1 MSTRSTKSKK
11 ALPNL
16 TEKKEKANKRKLA
29 QQTPEPDPAAKRV
42 RGSETPQPNT
52 PSKRTREHNPQGL
65 IKLDSPPPSINY
77 DRLINQDALKL
88 FTEAK
93 VSIR

>member
-1 MSTRSTKSKK
+1 MSTRSTKSEK

-16 TEKKEKANKRKLA
+16 TENKEKANKHKLE
-29 QQTPEPDPAAKRV
+29 QQTPDPDPDAKRV
-42 RGSETPQPNT
+42 RSETPQSNT

-65 IKLDSPPPSINY
+65 IKLDSPPPPIDY

-88 FTEAK
+88 FAEAK
-93 VSIR
+93 VSIC